1 MKATTTTSAPEVIV
15 TSVTINNIPA
25 LRKDVAEAGVR
36 QYGAERKYA
45 LALCEALP
53 PEWYDVEHSDTSG
66 TAKITHT
73 EKKALYADLK
83 TAKHTNPSTVW
94 ARVRKYARDF
104 TEGEAAKS
112 TAATGESIGED
123 ASTTGNARH
132 TRSLTLRMVEELTS
146 LYKAAKREVGLSTT
160 QQNALIGISGA
171 LGALGVEL
179 STL

>member
-1 MKATTTTSAPEVIV
+1 MKATTTTIAPEVIV
-15 TSVTINNIPA
+15 TSVTVDEVPA
-25 LRKDVAEAGVR
+25 LRKEVAEAGVR

-53 PEWYDVEHSDTSG
+53 AEWYAVEHSDTSD

-73 EKKALYADLK
+73 EKQALYAELK
-83 TAKHTNPSTVW
+83 AAKHTNPSTVW

-104 TEGEAAKS
+104 IEGEAAKS
-112 TAATGESIGED
+112 TAAAGGAIGED
-123 ASTTGNARH
+123 ASTGNARH

-146 LYKAAKREVGLSTT
+146 LYKAAKREVGLSTA
-160 QQNALIGISGA
+160 QQGALVGISAA